1 MLGACGAERARGGAR
16 GVRGGFGLGRVP
28 RDGGGWFARD
38 VSRLRRCMVGAAA
51 GVPGMWLGAIGR
63 IVVRVLCASLA
74 RRAPF
79 AISCRAALS
88 SCETR
93 CTVAVVSFQVK
104 LILDVE
110 YTGDDEDIGGEMK
123 NMLVTTRDLQS
134 TDDEVTA
141 MTRVTRGM
149 GSHRR

>member
-1 MLGACGAERARGGAR
+1 
-16 GVRGGFGLGRVP
+16 
-28 RDGGGWFARD
+28 
-38 VSRLRRCMVGAAA
+38 
-51 GVPGMWLGAIGR
+51 
-63 IVVRVLCASLA
+63 
-74 RRAPF
+74 
-79 AISCRAALS
+79 
-88 SCETR
+88 
-93 CTVAVVSFQVK
+93 VK